1 MTIGPGARPALPG
14 PQRTRDARIGAEE
27 VAGRGERDVHDF
39 VDEIA
44 VMSRWLGRDIGGSR
58 GEVVPVWNAFRFRDA
73 AVFNE
78 DAPESAG
85 RMYLVRGGSVFE
97 FVRSRTS
104 IDEAYARLS
113 TEDALPAMA

>member
-1 MTIGPGARPALPG
+1 MLASAARS
-14 PQRTRDARIGAEE
+14 RRREE
-27 VAGRGERDVHDF
+27 RGVQDF

-44 VMSRWLGRDIGGSR
+44 VMSRWLGRDIGG
-58 GEVVPVWNAFRFRDA
+58 GVAGVVPVWNAFRFRDA
-73 AVFNE
+73 AVFTE
-78 DAPESAG
+78 DAPEAAG
-85 RMYLVRGGSVFE
+85 RMYLVRGESVSE